1 MAQEGRER
9 VRAWPRERW
18 TLAPCEPV
26 SLHASCL
33 SISGHVVIRDTCAC
47 CKIYSNDT
55 IDSDGQK
62 LRDVVYKYV
71 KYARIILMNSE
82 KLDIFTV

>member
-62 LRDVVYKYV
+62 LRDVVCNV
-71 KYARIILMNSE
+71 KYSRIILMNSE